1 MTGNTG
7 IDSGISLYSTL
18 AERLRRSIREHE
30 YLPGQLIGS
39 EHDLAR
45 TQGLSRVTVRKASEL
60 LVNEGL
66 IERRPGKG
74 LYVRAN
80 FAATQLV
87 QVIVGNLRWEPCL
100 QVAIGVKE
108 ASKDAHVQVQLYDA
122 HRDAEMDLNLIRQL
136 PDGPIQGAVIVSFY
150 SPALNKELYALE
162 SKGFP
167 FVLVDQ
173 RLRDIEVPSV
183 ISNNLSGGYQA
194 GKALL
199 AQGHKRIGFIGDL
212 IAGTVQDRLA
222 GLRDAVGDANL
233 PFDRSLVVDLEDQ
246 DRLGDWS
253 VRIEECVR
261 DIMGRA
267 NPPTALFCSCD
278 AVARSA
284 YRVLAAMGLNIPGDI
299 SVVGF
304 DDDPLAEWVSPA
316 MATVRQDFKGMGK
329 AAIDLLCKRMAD
341 PSGPIEHR
349 VMPVQWVERGSVAR
363 PRNLSND

>member
-1 MTGNTG
+1 MDNTG
-7 IDSGISLYSTL
+7 IESGISLYSTL
-18 AERLRRSIREHE
+18 AERLRQSIRSRE
-30 YLPGQLIGS
+30 YLPGQWIGS

-45 TQGLSRVTVRKASEL
+45 TQGISRVTVRKASEL

-80 FAATQLV
+80 PTAPRLV

-100 QVAIGVKE
+100 QVSIGVRE
-108 ASKDAHVQVQLYDA
+108 ASKDAQVQVQLYDA
-122 HRDAEMDLNLIRQL
+122 HGDAEMDLSLIRQL
-136 PDGPIQGAVIVSFY
+136 PDGPVQGAVIVSFY
-150 SPALNKELYALE
+150 SPTLNKELYALE

-173 RLRDIEVPSV
+173 RLRDIEVSSV
-183 ISNNLSGGYQA
+183 ISDNVVGGYLA
-194 GKALL
+194 GQALL
-199 AQGHKRIGFIGDL
+199 KLGHKRIGFIGDL
-212 IAGTVQDRLA
+212 IAGTVGDRLN
-222 GLRDAVGDANL
+222 GLRDAVGDAGL
-233 PFDRSLVVDLEDQ
+233 PFDRSLVMDLLKDQ

-253 VRIEECVR
+253 IRVEECVR
-261 DIMGRA
+261 DVMSRP

-284 YRVLAAMGLNIPGDI
+284 YRVLSAMGLEIPRDI

-316 MATVRQDFKGMGK
+316 MTTVRQDFKAMGK
-329 AAIDLLCKRMAD
+329 AALDLLCQRMTS
-341 PSGPIEHR
+341 PSVPVEHR
-349 VMPVQWVERGSVAR
+349 VMPVQWIERGSVAR
-363 PRNLSND
+363 PQSMSNR